1 MNTIG
6 KLIQVALIA
15 GAIAYFI
22 PYLMAGMRE
31 TIQEIKENKR

>member
-15 GAIAYFI
+15 GAIVYFI
-22 PYLMAGMRE
+22 PYLIAGIRE
-31 TIQEIKENKR
+31 TVQELREGQE

>member
-22 PYLMAGMRE
+22 PYLIAGIRE
-31 TIQEIKENKR
+31 TIQEMRENKK

>member
-15 GAIAYFI
+15 GAIVYFI
-22 PYLMAGMRE
+22 PYLFAGMRE
-31 TIQEIKENKR
+31 TIQELR

>member
-15 GAIAYFI
+15 GAIVYFI
-22 PYLMAGMRE
+22 PYLMDGIRE
-31 TIQEIKENKR
+31 TIQEIREDKR